1 MGHSVDLASRTRRNL
16 TIVVGAVTALVILG
30 MAVLWPGEVP
40 APEQVGAPL
49 IDATI
54 TSIQE
59 YEGVAEPTFGLSG
72 RSAIIGAELSSGVDR
87 GTTVLLDTQLD
98 GLPPVAVGDRVKLT
112 SFDDGTGVTDYF
124 IADFERTPA
133 LIWLA
138 LLFVVVVLAVSGWQG
153 ARSLVGLA
161 FSLLVITR
169 FVVPAILTGE
179 SPWLV
184 ALVGGMA
191 VMLATL
197 YLAHGISVQTTSA
210 VIGTTVALVVTVGL
224 GLVFIDQAALTG
236 FSSEEANFARVAL
249 GDLDLRGLVLAGLI
263 IATLGVLD
271 DVTVSQASTVYAL
284 HDTDPSLTVR
294 TLMARAMR
302 VGRDHIASTINT
314 LFLAY
319 AGASLALLI
328 VFSTGGLGIREIVN
342 SEVLAEEIV
351 KTIVGSIGL
360 ISAVPVT
367 TFLAALYATRRSRE
381 QIALSRDGHA
391 GHVH

>member
-1 MGHSVDLASRTRRNL
+1 MDLAARTRRNL
-16 TIVVGAVTALVILG
+16 AIVVGTITALVVVGLV
-30 MAVLWPGEVP
+30 ALWPQDVP
-40 APEQVGAPL
+40 ARGETPEPL
-49 IDATI
+49 IDGVI
-54 TSIQE
+54 TSIE
-59 YEGVAEPTFGLSG
+59 TYLGEAEPVLGVSG
-72 RSAIIGAELSSGVDR
+72 DSAIVIVEVSSGIDAGSEV
-87 GTTVLLDTQLD
+87 VLDTRLD
-98 GLPPVAVGDRVKLT
+98 GLPPIDVGDRVKLT
-112 SFDDGTGVTDYF
+112 SFDDGSGVTDYF
-124 IADFERTPA
+124 IADFERTSA

-153 ARSLVGLA
+153 ARSLVGLG

-169 FVVPAILTGE
+169 FVVPAILTGQ

-197 YLAHGISVQTTSA
+197 YLAHGVSVQTTSA
-210 VIGTTVALVVTVGL
+210 VIGTTFALVVTVVL
-224 GLVFIDQAALTG
+224 GLIFIDQAALTG
-236 FSSEEANFARVAL
+236 FSSEEANFARIAL

-294 TLMARAMR
+294 TLVSRGMR

-328 VFSTGGLGIREIVN
+328 VFSTGGLAVGEIVN

-360 ISAVPVT
+360 IAAVPVT

-381 QIALSRDGHA
+381 QIELSRADGP
-391 GHVH
+391 GHQH